1 MVLQN
6 NFMLLGVFD
15 TIANAIMSVVGPA
28 VNKAASYAALVVSV
42 VIDSIVPV
50 LGNILLTLLGGF
62 PFKAVASFLVNIAL
76 SIIEAIIILFVGS
89 EKKLAAWVVTN
100 IFSTYDSIT
109 NPSRLEC
116 LTWSPINYIFNGEDK
131 NVVVGSMTNPYYLS
145 IKLMNEGI
153 KPTAM
158 IVFALIIMVELFQ
171 ITIRTE
177 GMRNSGFESPFKLML
192 KVAIC
197 KILLDNTEL
206 ILRSIFEVGTDMALR
221 LSLVASSVD
230 ISPTEETLDVFT
242 NSLMKF
248 RPLILLLLLGQS
260 YVQSGL
266 VWLIIKIFLPFIVL
280 SRMIEIYMMI
290 VLAPIPFAT
299 FAHQEFSSVGKS
311 YLKQFIGVSFKA
323 AVMFV
328 IVIIYGAVMTIATI
342 DVTNIEIIYWAFELL
357 LTLLNIQLYIPAAV
371 AFFILFGLKPLVFS
385 FMLLSALQG
394 ADSYTRKI
402 TGAWY

>member
-1 MVLQN
+1 MILGFFSGLA
-6 NFMLLGVFD
+6 NFLLDLLRPLVDALIPVVADVFEA
-15 TIANAIMSVVGPA
+15 IAEAILPH
-28 VNKAASYAALVVSV
+28 
-42 VIDSIVPV
+42 IIP
-50 LGNILLTLLGGF
+50 I
-62 PFKAVASFLVNIAL
+62 IAL
-76 SIIEAIIILFVGS
+76 LF
-89 EKKLAAWVVTN
+89 KKLNFNHLLVIFIDALIMFLELIVTICFGGKDKLVAWIITQ
-100 IFSTYDSIT
+100 IFSTYDFIT

-116 LTWSPINYIFNGEDK
+116 LSWTPINYIFSGAD
-131 NVVVGSMTNPYYLS
+131 NVPVGSLTNPYYLS
-145 IKLMNEGI
+145 LKLMNEGI

-192 KVAIC
+192 KVAVC
-197 KILLDNTEL
+197 KILLDNTEF
-206 ILRSIFEVGTDMALR
+206 ILRSIFEVGTDMVLR
-221 LSLVASSVD
+221 LNLVASSID
-230 ISPTEETLDVFT
+230 ITPTEDTLKTLTDG
-242 NSLMKF
+242 LLAI
-248 RPLILLLLLGQS
+248 RPLILFLMLLQS
-260 YVQSGL
+260 YLQCGL
-266 VWLIIKIFLPFIVL
+266 VWLIMKTFLPLIVL

-323 AVMFV
+323 AVMFI
-328 IVIIYGAVMTIATI
+328 IVIIYGSLMTIATI
-342 DVTNIEIIYWAFELL
+342 DITNVEVLYWAFTIIK
-357 LTLLNIQLYIPAAV
+357 TLIGYGLWIPALV
-371 AFFILFGLKPLVFS
+371 VFLIFFGIKPLIFS